1 MLLIL
6 ICQEGKEGSRT
17 EWTPKQKVKDIS
29 SKHRGIQAAYISAY
43 NFKGQLQNC
52 NNVYCYSWNQD
63 RTLYINKERRGRKHV
78 EIYAETHTHIHT
90 RKQIMVM
97 VNSELAGLIAS
108 CNDYHSRCH
117 TENTA
122 ETPSSSSSSSLHSS
136 RDTGQGGVL
145 GDVTDWGKV
154 WWEGMWWY
162 HVTMQSAFLTGP
174 GKHRWGGRGHPV
186 RLPPLTPPSTAA
198 SHSPNIWR
206 SLVV

>member
-29 SKHRGIQAAYISAY
+29 SKHRGIQAAYIFQRITLKVSCKTAIMCTAILGTKTEHCILIRKEEAG
-43 NFKGQLQNC
+43 NTRRDL
-52 NNVYCYSWNQD
+52 
-63 RTLYINKERRGRKHV
+63 RTD
-78 EIYAETHTHIHT
+78 THTHIHT

-186 RLPPLTPPSTAA
+186 RLPPWPLPPRRRRIVQISGA
-198 SHSPNIWR
+198 
-206 SLVV
+206 L